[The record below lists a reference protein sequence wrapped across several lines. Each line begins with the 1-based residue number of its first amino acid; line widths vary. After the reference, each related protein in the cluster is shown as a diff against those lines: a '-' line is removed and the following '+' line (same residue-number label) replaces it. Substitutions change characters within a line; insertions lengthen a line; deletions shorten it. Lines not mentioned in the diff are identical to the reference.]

1 MFYGDA
7 NTCYCGENLACYFSV
22 DMVWSAILNVM
33 LSTLI
38 VSVGKM
44 KYLYL
49 ANKNTY

>member
-7 NTCYCGENLACYFSV
+7 RTCYYVENLACYFSV
-22 DMVWSAILNVM
+22 EMIWSAILNVM

-38 VSVGKM
+38 ISVGKM
-44 KYLYL
+44 KYLSL